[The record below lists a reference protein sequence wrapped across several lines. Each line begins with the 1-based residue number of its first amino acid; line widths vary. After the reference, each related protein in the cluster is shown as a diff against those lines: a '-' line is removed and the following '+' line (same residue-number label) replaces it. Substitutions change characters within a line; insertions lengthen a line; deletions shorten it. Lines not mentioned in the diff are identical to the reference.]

1 MLGLNCTQTQQFPG
15 YNNILSG
22 WMVDSQSDESGPHL
36 LIFHPLIQRDQYK
49 HVSSNCVQEIIA
61 DEGM

>member
-22 WMVDSQSDESGPHL
+22 RSVDSQSDESDLHL
-36 LIFHPLIQRDQYK
+36 LVFHPLIQGDQCK